1 MGLLFFENYV
11 ILYYKNNF
19 TIYLVIIS
27 DFDEV
32 KLGKIQQ
39 FFVKLLW
46 MFYKNHWLHI
56 ERTLPIYIKLSE
68 TVACYQMF
76 HCFEHALRCFDMQYY

>member
-1 MGLLFFENYV
+1 MWPMGLLFFENYV

-39 FFVKLLW
+39 VFVKLLW
-46 MFYKNHWLHI
+46 MFYKNH
-56 ERTLPIYIKLSE
+56 
-68 TVACYQMF
+68 
-76 HCFEHALRCFDMQYY
+76 